1 MQKSFLGRQSCS
13 LHSSLPSEL
22 CERSKFIVSQ
32 RRKPLLITLQRPRPS
47 SSGDRRRGDGAR
59 ERSRKGN
66 SYENKTRRKGRPA
79 HKRTPDDSPL
89 RDGNRDRLI
98 GLLTERAS
106 RTLLYYLSETNQHV
120 YHWLIVYIRENPI
133 PRTGSWD
140 DISGETFLRGLLSRG
155 IEIAQYSVGRDSMY
169 DHFGACGV
177 DPRNL
182 AQRIMEIRTQI
193 ANEMIDDL
201 KDIAEENSLL
211 MRESLFAS
219 LSLEHVVE
227 HPHEQAPDQEPV

>member
-1 MQKSFLGRQSCS
+1 MQHLSSKIHCS
-13 LHSSLPSEL
+13 LH
-22 CERSKFIVSQ
+22 RSCDPFVFIYSGG
-32 RRKPLLITLQRPRPS
+32 RSTATLNRKPLWITLQRPRPS
-47 SSGDRRRGDGAR
+47 SSGDRRRDGAR

-79 HKRTPDDSPL
+79 HKRSPDDTPL

-98 GLLTERAS
+98 GLLTERAT

-120 YHWLIVYIRENPI
+120 YHWLIVYIRDNPI
-133 PRTGSWD
+133 PRSGSWD
-140 DISGETFLRGLLSRG
+140 DISGETFLRGLLSQS
-155 IEIAQYSVGRDSMY
+155 IQLAQYSVGRDKMY

-182 AQRIMEIRTQI
+182 AQRIMEIRTQL
-193 ANEMIDDL
+193 ASEMIDDL

-211 MRESLFAS
+211 LRETIFSSFSLD
-219 LSLEHVVE
+219 HVVD
-227 HPHEQAPDQEPV
+227 HPLEAEPEESA